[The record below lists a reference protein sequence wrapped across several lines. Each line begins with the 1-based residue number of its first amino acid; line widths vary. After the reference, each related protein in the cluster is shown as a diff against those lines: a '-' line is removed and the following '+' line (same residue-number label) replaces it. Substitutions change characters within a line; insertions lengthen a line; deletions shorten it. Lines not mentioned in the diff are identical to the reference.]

1 MAPRDR
7 RGPNRSAEFRWL
19 EANSTRYRGQ
29 WVALLGEELLVS
41 AGSLKELLGH
51 LQEHPPSGK
60 PLIHHLD

>member
-1 MAPRDR
+1 
-7 RGPNRSAEFRWL
+7 
-19 EANSTRYRGQ
+19 
-29 WVALLGEELLVS
+29 VALLGEELLVS